1 MASPWGDLSSE
12 LCAGISWALGRANSV
27 KGKGNGARAWARWTD
42 WAKASVAPLG
52 EEQQRAKL
60 RKGPVARGLAAEF
73 LHAVGLS

>member
-1 MASPWGDLSSE
+1 M
-12 LCAGISWALGRANSV
+12 